1 MDKKDYFREY
11 YLKHKK
17 TKFMDS
23 NINEIT
29 QRLYEIQKKYS
40 KGKKLLKAYLVYFYY
55 CLGMNR
61 IEIANYL
68 QSKLEHVH
76 DSILNIDADKTVWRS
91 KMYYLANDIKDLANE
106 YKTKI

>member
-23 NINEIT
+23 NINEVT

-40 KGKKLLKAYLVYFYY
+40 KDKKLLKAYLVYLYY
-55 CLGMNR
+55 CLGMNK
-61 IEIANYL
+61 IEISNYL
-68 QSKLEHVH
+68 QSKLEHVY
-76 DSILNIDADKTVWRS
+76 DSILNIEADKTVWRS